1 MRQRRVNYW
10 AESGRESESLLL
22 CFAAKPHAGRKREPA
37 RQQQQENYNRSSRS
51 SDDARTKTCR
61 RPEENKHVSA
71 SAHFISG
78 ADFPRCPLHTH
89 FTSPPAF
96 VLRPSAQ
103 LGSVI
108 RFTCVCVCR
117 WQKCNWSSA
126 GLGRTSARWIEHA
139 ALGEQP
145 ARAGGEMFA
154 QISSRAS
161 IENGFAS
168 LLQIGGCLEIRGK
181 ITLSL

>member
-10 AESGRESESLLL
+10 AESGRERERVT
-22 CFAAKPHAGRKREPA
+22 AAVFCCETACWPQERTRSTTTK
-37 RQQQQENYNRSSRS
+37 QENYNRSSRS

-61 RPEENKHVSA
+61 RPEENEHVSA

-108 RFTCVCVCR
+108 RFTCVCVCVCR

-145 ARAGGEMFA
+145 ARAGEEMFA

-168 LLQIGGCLEIRGK
+168 LLQAGALIYVEK
-181 ITLSL
+181 